1 MVLQEMKYERDQDI
15 IDEAEELLNE
25 DEQEESEDA
34 EGFVASYKDPGFLPL
49 DAPVDE
55 EVNGSEDE

>member
-1 MVLQEMKYERDQDI
+1 MKYERDQDI

-25 DEQEESEDA
+25 SEDDEQEESEDA